1 MFTARGDCARFRA
14 SSTIPSA
21 PARPLLADQHPAG
34 IPVNMGRGEVN
45 RSGSCRTQ
53 VRVLSPGHVAYTS
66 TRPCKSA
73 ASTMTNRRATIRTVD
88 RAGLA
93 DTNQLARPRTG
104 RPPGA
109 AGAGGAGAS
118 TGRRSCH
125 DPGHTRA
132 AAGGGRLRR
141 CCPPAREGRASGH
154 WVRRKPEVL
163 PPVGQLRRCR
173 GRCMS
178 RRRCCRR
185 SGRSRGAAA
194 RAAGAGDP
202 AGAVEG
208 NGTGTRPSGNGHRRC
223 RRTGVSGRLVIDLDG
238 GEA

>member
-21 PARPLLADQHPAG
+21 PARPLRADQHPAG

-53 VRVLSPGHVAYTS
+53 VRLLSPGHVAYTS

-73 ASTMTNRRATIRTVD
+73 PSTMTNRRATIRTVD

-104 RPPGA
+104 RPRGA
-109 AGAGGAGAS
+109 AGAGGAGAA
-118 TGRRSCH
+118 
-125 DPGHTRA
+125 P
-132 AAGGGRLRR
+132 AGGHAAT
-141 CCPPAREGRASGH
+141 P
-154 WVRRKPEVL
+154 VTPEL
-163 PPVGQLRRCR
+163 PPVEKAPQVLPARPAGPRVRPLGTPRAGGASARWANSGGAA

-185 SGRSRGAAA
+185 SGPARGAAA
-194 RAAGAGDP
+194 RAEGAGDP

-223 RRTGVSGRLVIDLDG
+223 RRTGVSGRLVIDPDG